1 VNNEAKERA
10 RADARR
16 LAAEY
21 AARGDATGWFEA
33 LYRQGVDAVPWAD
46 LEPNPTYVRWADAHG
61 LAGDGR
67 AALVT
72 GCGLGDDAEDL
83 AGRGF
88 AVTAFDI
95 APSVIEW
102 CRANRRGEVTYEVA
116 DLTAPPPEWLGAFD
130 FVLDIATVQAIPTPE
145 VRRRGL
151 EMLPAFLKPGGEL
164 LMACRGRTEDEPP
177 GTFPWP
183 LTRAEL
189 GVLTGPLTE
198 VSFSDLLDDEGVR
211 RFVARYRRTP

>member
-1 VNNEAKERA
+1 VNSEAKEQA

-33 LYRQGVDAVPWAD
+33 LYQRGVDAVPWAD

-72 GCGLGDDAEDL
+72 GCGLGDDAEEL

-102 CRANRRGEVTYEVA
+102 CRANRRGGVTYEVA
-116 DLTAPPPEWLGAFD
+116 DLTAPPAGWLGAFD
-130 FVLDIATVQAIPTPE
+130 FVLDIATVQAIPAPE

-164 LMACRGRTEDEPP
+164 LMACRGRAEDEPP

-198 VSFSDLLDDEGVR
+198 LSFEDLLDDEGVR

>member
-1 VNNEAKERA
+1 MNEETKERGRAEA
-10 RADARR
+10 RL

-33 LYRQGVDAVPWAD
+33 LYRRGVDAVPWAD
-46 LEPNPTYVRWADAHG
+46 LEPNPTYVAWADAQG

-67 AALVT
+67 TALVT
-72 GCGLGDDAEDL
+72 GCGLGDDAEEL

-102 CRANRRGEVTYEVA
+102 CRANRPGTVTYEVA
-116 DLTAPPPEWLGAFD
+116 DLTAPPEAWRGAFD
-130 FVLDIATVQAIPTPE
+130 FVLDIATIQAIPAPE

-151 EMLPAFLKPGGEL
+151 ETLPEFLKPGGEL
-164 LMACRGRTEDEPP
+164 LMVCRGRAEDEPA

-183 LTRAEL
+183 LTRTEL
-189 GVLTGPLTE
+189 AVLTGPLTE
-198 VSFSDLLDDEGVR
+198 VSFTELLDGEGVR